1 MVCRV
6 EWTTLGAAVGYL
18 LLVTV
23 CYAQAP
29 ASTKGDVTATMARLA
44 IELPQNVAASAA
56 VGSPLQELG
65 RERCD
70 QDAILQ
76 LGNALQQAG
85 YRREAAV
92 AEVNFSSQCGG
103 YAPALR
109 DAVNVLLKL
118 SDFSTAESI
127 ASNLIKLDPFEDNGY
142 FLRALARDGRKSYKS
157 AIEDYVTAIEL
168 FGNKERISSVSYYYM
183 ARDYE
188 KLGQFCDAMLP
199 IEEWVAL
206 DPSRNQTSQTQAIL
220 SDYASKGGCA
230 AATSGRAEIFPAPH
244 AGALVKVPVIVN
256 GINATFI
263 LDTGASFVT
272 LKDSFAKKANVDVDQ
287 GSTVQL
293 HTANGVAS
301 GKLGRAGTIQLRSL
315 KAAGVPVVVEAD
327 SAAAFG
333 GADGLLGLS
342 FLSRFDLSING
353 HTVRI
358 AASKPH

>member
-1 MVCRV
+1 MFCRV
-6 EWTTLGAAVGYL
+6 GRTALWAAAGYL
-18 LLVTV
+18 LLVTA
-23 CYAQAP
+23 CHAQAP
-29 ASTKGDVTATMARLA
+29 ASTKGDVAATMARLA
-44 IELPQNVAASAA
+44 IDLPQNVAASAA
-56 VGSPLQELG
+56 VGGPLQELG

-70 QDAILQ
+70 QDAIVQ
-76 LGNALQQAG
+76 LAKALQEAG
-85 YRREAAV
+85 FRREAAV

-127 ASNLIKLDPFEDNGY
+127 ASNLIKLEPFQDNGY

-199 IEEWVAL
+199 IEEWVSL

-220 SDYASKGGCA
+220 SDYASKGSCA
-230 AATSGRAEIFPAPH
+230 AATAGRAEVFPAPH
-244 AGALVKVPVIVN
+244 GGALVKVPVTVN
-256 GINATFI
+256 GVNAIFI

-287 GSTVQL
+287 SSNIQI
-293 HTANGVAS
+293 HTANGIGSA
-301 GKLGRAGTIQLRSL
+301 KLGRAGTIQLRSL

-327 SAAAFG
+327 GSAAFM

-342 FLSRFDLSING
+342 FLSRFELSING
-353 HTVRI
+353 RTVRI
-358 AASKPH
+358 AASKPR